1 MNFDIKPSGNGIW
14 KVFFVSGL
22 RKALL
27 PSSSCCLPLSTPYS
41 TFPGFFHLLALTL
54 AKTKI
59 PPRSRMKE
67 RNLSIC
73 LLLKSQET
81 LQQLEPG
88 WPQTILITS
97 RIHNRSVFHVYL
109 VFFFFICLFSN
120 LFKVQERLKGSKIG
134 AGIEVRCLL
143 PRSHQ
148 RRKVWSQLVLAENVM
163 TKHMSSFPT
172 NNWKLNEILLKYSW
186 NEVI

>member
-1 MNFDIKPSGNGIW
+1 MEYEKY
-14 KVFFVSGL
+14 FFVSGL

-27 PSSSCCLPLSTPYS
+27 PSSSCCLPSSTPYS
-41 TFPGFFHLLALTL
+41 TFPGFFPLLALTL

-109 VFFFFICLFSN
+109 VFFFFHLFVFQSFQGTREAKRIKDWSGHRGEVFITQVSSEKKS
-120 LFKVQERLKGSKIG
+120 LEPVGSCRKCHDQTY
-134 AGIEVRCLL
+134 EQF
-143 PRSHQ
+143 SH
-148 RRKVWSQLVLAENVM
+148 
-163 TKHMSSFPT
+163 
-172 NNWKLNEILLKYSW
+172 
-186 NEVI
+186 